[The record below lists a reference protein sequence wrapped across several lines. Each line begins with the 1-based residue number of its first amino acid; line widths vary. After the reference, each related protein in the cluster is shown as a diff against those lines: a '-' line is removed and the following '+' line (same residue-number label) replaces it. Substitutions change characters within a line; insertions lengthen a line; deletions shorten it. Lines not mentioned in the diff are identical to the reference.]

1 MTGGTFSGRA
11 ATTGAGF
18 VLLRMLQVVQISM
31 TVSVTLAEFED
42 GSTLVNNVATLLQID
57 PSRIKIVSVQ
67 SRDQVAAGGR
77 RLQSSG
83 LSVIFQIVEENPEPI
98 PGEAFADSGVEPP
111 PGVVWTI
118 TTSSGSTSG
127 DAENETETENSTGS
141 GSEASYSF
149 SSEALEELK
158 QLAQV
163 LQDAADSGDLS
174 VLLEMP
180 VVLEAIDTTDPTLPA
195 AVEEPQEE
203 PDADDAPA
211 PAKQPAIG
219 EDESYIP
226 VLVGG
231 IVGTII
237 GAVMMGI
244 FIYVKNKY
252 YAANQVSAAPENV
265 DEESPQNQENFRD
278 LGSNPDDPQQPEP

>member
-31 TVSVTLAEFED
+31 TVSVTLEEFE
-42 GSTLVNNVATLLQID
+42 GPALVNNVATLLQID

-67 SRDQVAAGGR
+67 SRAQVAAGGR

-83 LSVIFQIVEENPEPI
+83 LSIIFQIVEENPEPI

-118 TTSSGSTSG
+118 TKSSSGFTSE
-127 DAENETETENSTGS
+127 DAENETENST

-149 SSEALEELK
+149 SAEALEELK

-163 LQDAADSGDLS
+163 LQNAADSGDLS
-174 VLLEMP
+174 ELLQMP
-180 VVLEAIDTTDPTLPA
+180 VILEAIDTTDPALPA
-195 AVEEPQEE
+195 AEEEEEQEE
-203 PDADDAPA
+203 PDTDDDPA
-211 PAKQPAIG
+211 VANQPAIG
-219 EDESYIP
+219 EDNSFIAA
-226 VLVGG
+226 LIGG

-237 GAVMMGI
+237 GTVMMGI

-252 YAANQVSAAPENV
+252 YRANQIAAAPGNV
-265 DEESPQNQENFRD
+265 DVESPQNQEIFRD
-278 LGSNPDDPQQPEP
+278 LGSIPDDPRQPEP